1 MEFGAAVE
9 TLLAII
15 LTIHSHISHPY
26 FYSLLFVV
34 FSYCVCCV
42 CACLYTADQNVFSV
56 VHELRNATQAR
67 VDNITRS
74 SIVTALGVYG
84 VIAIAGFCTYGSE
97 VESNILVS
105 YPTTHLVSVG
115 RMFVS
120 LLTAFSFPI
129 VFQPGRN
136 SVLGLWRY
144 VDKDG
149 TSGVTYRSFRYVAVT
164 VSISMSMSVVS
175 YSIV

>member
-1 MEFGAAVE
+1 M
-9 TLLAII
+9 
-15 LTIHSHISHPY
+15 
-26 FYSLLFVV
+26 
-34 FSYCVCCV
+34 
-42 CACLYTADQNVFSV
+42 
-56 VHELRNATQAR
+56 VHELRNATQTR

-74 SIVTALGVYG
+74 SIFTALGVYG
-84 VIAIAGFCTYGSE
+84 VIAIAGFCTYGTE

-105 YPTTHLVSVG
+105 YPSKWKTTVAHCPHSLGSCAPGPVACALTHPPTSLLLECLSHCLSFCLSLSATHLVSVG

-144 VDKDG
+144 TDKDE
-149 TSGVTYRSFRYVAVT
+149 TSWVTYRAFRYVAVT
-164 VSISMSMSVVS
+164 VRPCFLLSVVCCL
-175 YSIV
+175 